1 MSDLA
6 TLYLVLAA
14 AHVIGVEAPPI
25 SLREGV
31 DDLGVAALAVALTGA
46 GALAVRRL
54 RPWDV
59 QLGQVLDLLIA
70 AAAIYLPS
78 IVIVDLTATDGAGQ
92 TPQVLLSTFWGL
104 TGLAALVYGLVRD
117 DKRVRVGGLAL
128 LGLALAKVVF
138 YDLAAL
144 EEIYR
149 VLSFIGLGLLLLV
162 GAFAYQ
168 RIRHSVGG
176 RE

>member
-1 MSDLA
+1 M
-6 TLYLVLAA
+6 LAA
-14 AHVIGVEAPPI
+14 AHAIAVEAPPI

-31 DDLGVAALAVALTGA
+31 DDLGPAALAVALAGA
-46 GALAVRRL
+46 GAAVVRRL
-54 RPWDV
+54 RPWDNE
-59 QLGQVLDLLIA
+59 LRHVLDLLLA

-78 IVIVDLTATDGAGQ
+78 IAIVDVTATDGAGQ

-104 TGLAALVYGLVRD
+104 TGLAALVFGLLRD
-117 DKRVRVGGLAL
+117 DKRFRVGGLAL

-149 VLSFIGLGLLLLV
+149 VLSFIGLGLLLLA

-168 RIRHSVGG
+168 RIRHTAGG